1 MEEKILGK
9 TKNTLISAIRNV
21 SIPCHRGADPE
32 TLTVCSAIARFM
44 PLETNAAEIS
54 NIMRRDLKIVRIV
67 SYLIRRKLRLCD
79 RKISGTCCDDAESKR
94 SRYIKMKMSN
104 QRKLKYKKLLRKYNY
119 EVKLTYYNFSE
130 SFA

>member
-1 MEEKILGK
+1 MEEKNIGK

-21 SIPCHRGADPE
+21 SIFHAIKELIQR

-67 SYLIRRKLRLCD
+67 SSLIRRK
-79 RKISGTCCDDAESKR
+79 TTV
-94 SRYIKMKMSN
+94 M
-104 QRKLKYKKLLRKYNY
+104 
-119 EVKLTYYNFSE
+119 
-130 SFA
+130 

>member
-1 MEEKILGK
+1 MEKNIGK
-9 TKNTLISAIRNV
+9 TKNTLILAIRNV
-21 SIPCHRGADPE
+21 NIFHAIKELIQR

-79 RKISGTCCDDAESKR
+79 RKYQELAAMMQKVREADH
-94 SRYIKMKMSN
+94 KMKMSN
-104 QRKLKYKKLLRKYNY
+104 QRNK
-119 EVKLTYYNFSE
+119 
-130 SFA
+130 